1 MEQEKNDQKN
11 RKGKRG
17 RGGSQ
22 RFQRE
27 KPEFEEKLLDLA
39 RVTRVVAGGKRF
51 RFRATVAIGDKKGQV
66 GVGVAKGND
75 VQQAIQKAVYQAKK
89 RMIKVPIVNGTI
101 PRDITVKYGAAVI
114 FLKPAPEG
122 RGINAGGAVRV
133 VSELAGVSDII
144 GKTISRTTNKLN
156 TARATVKAFEEL
168 SKSSRKPQKTKLTE
182 KNEQKLEEKE
192 HATT

>member
-1 MEQEKNDQKN
+1 MEQEHKDNKFK
-11 RKGKRG
+11 KGRRG
-17 RGGSQ
+17 KSGGQ
-22 RFQRE
+22 RYSRE

-89 RMIKVPIVNGTI
+89 RMVRVPLVNGTI

-133 VSELAGVSDII
+133 VSELAGVADII
-144 GKTISRTTNKLN
+144 GKTLSRTTNKLN
-156 TARATVKAFEEL
+156 TARATIRAFEEL
-168 SKSSRKPQKTKLTE
+168 SRTTRPSQRKVDSKKVTE
-182 KNEQKLEEKE
+182 VEEKQ
-192 HATT
+192 HAA